1 MQENVARIDAL
12 KARHLGA
19 RYLFKTYVISILII
33 VLSVVVVVDP
43 AASAVVV
50 VLFLL

>member
-1 MQENVARIDAL
+1 MKENVARIDAL
-12 KARHLGA
+12 KSRHLKA